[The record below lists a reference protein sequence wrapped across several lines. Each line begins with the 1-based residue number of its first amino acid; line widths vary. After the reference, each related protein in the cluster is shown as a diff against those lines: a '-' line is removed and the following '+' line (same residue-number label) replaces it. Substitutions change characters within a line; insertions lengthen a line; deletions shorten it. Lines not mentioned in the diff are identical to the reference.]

1 MASRILH
8 ISDIHVGSRAASPIH
23 TALIPLIDRID
34 PELVIMSGD
43 LTHRARREQHE
54 AAATFLRSLGRP
66 LLVIPGNHDIPSWAS
81 IGRFTRTFEEFERQW
96 RETEPVYRSE
106 TILAVGLNSVRSW
119 RHQSGSLAERQLR
132 RVAEEMVRAPEHA
145 LRVVVLHHHLL
156 GAPWRTWKPPL
167 SRRTRVLARLVDA
180 GAELVLAGHVH
191 QSAVSERRE
200 FEVVHGGEHAVTV
213 ALAPGLGQPR
223 PQRRGEARGFHV
235 FEPELDAL
243 RVSTFV
249 WQDDDWALIGQR
261 RFPRGREP
269 LREIDPS

>member
-8 ISDIHVGSRAASPIH
+8 ISDIHVGSHAASPIH
-23 TALIPLIDRID
+23 TALTPLIDRID

-43 LTHRARREQHE
+43 LTHRALREQHE
-54 AAATFLRSLGRP
+54 AAATFLRSMGRP

-106 TILAVGLNSVRSW
+106 TILAVGLNSVRPW
-119 RHQSGSLAERQLR
+119 RHQSGSLTEHQLR
-132 RVAEEMVRAPEHA
+132 RVAEEMARAPERA

-235 FEPELDAL
+235 FEPEPDAL

-269 LREIDPS
+269 LREIEP